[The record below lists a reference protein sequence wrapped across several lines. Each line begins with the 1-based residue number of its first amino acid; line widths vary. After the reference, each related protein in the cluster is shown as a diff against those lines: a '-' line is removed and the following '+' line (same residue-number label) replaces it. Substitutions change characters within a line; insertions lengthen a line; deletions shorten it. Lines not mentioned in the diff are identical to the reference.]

1 MARSL
6 VSPLLAASLVLFGLA
21 RLAEADDASD
31 EALIRAATRGF
42 VEAWN
47 AGNLDR
53 LLLFYADDY
62 VDVNLPEPR
71 QSKAERRAYLSRIL
85 ERRDTTLDVSPD
97 EVVVSGEHAFVRG
110 TILLRRTR
118 PDGAS
123 STKRLRYVDVL
134 RRFPQGWKA
143 IWGIDAEVYPASRD

>member
-1 MARSL
+1 MARSCL
-6 VSPLLAASLVLFGLA
+6 SPALAASLVLFGPP
-21 RLAEADDASD
+21 RLAAADDASD

-47 AGNLDR
+47 ARDLDR

-71 QSKAERRAYLSRIL
+71 QSKAERRVYLSRIL
-85 ERRDTTLDVSPD
+85 ERRDATLEVTPD

-110 TILLRRTR
+110 TILLRRTTR
-118 PDGAS
+118 EGA
-123 STKRLRYVDVL
+123 TVATRLRYVDVL

-143 IWGIDAEVYPASRD
+143 IWGIDAEVYPASRR